1 MCEYDDWVRY
11 LVFCVCWET
20 LLLAF
25 RNHPTNLSNI
35 NHPTKFRRYK
45 QGKCNN
51 NQRHGN
57 QKLKKHT
64 QKKEE
69 EKKHTH
75 HPHSTLFLLCSVSHH
90 TQWIVGPLL
99 CLWMMNSRSLSFE
112 WILQGT
118 HSTFIHVVVPLTSL
132 SSFLLFFLE
141 LNSMLVVFF
150 FLPHLV
156 LCRVTVDNTSS
167 RTATVIKV
175 LNFEP

>member
-69 EKKHTH
+69 EKNTHTPPALYSVSVVFCFT
-75 HPHSTLFLLCSVSHH
+75 PHTMDCWSSSLPLDDEFEKLVIRMNPPRYSLNFHSCRCSFDLSFFLLVVLSGTEFH
-90 TQWIVGPLL
+90 VG
-99 CLWMMNSRSLSFE
+99 
-112 WILQGT
+112 G
-118 HSTFIHVVVPLTSL
+118 
-132 SSFLLFFLE
+132 
-141 LNSMLVVFF
+141 VFF
-150 FLPHLV
+150 FAPFGALQSH
-156 LCRVTVDNTSS
+156 CG
-167 RTATVIKV
+167 
-175 LNFEP
+175 